1 MRAVHSLLLL
11 CLLLTACQPA
21 PVASPTPTPAS
32 DPALLGTPSSAS
44 PSLPPAAGSSAI
56 PPLPADALV
65 LWVDIVN
72 GDDANTGE
80 SRAAA
85 FRTLDAAWA
94 RIPIGQPLTQAVQIL
109 LAAGDYPEDAL
120 PNYLEL
126 RYGTAAAPI
135 YIQGA
140 DGPGAATLRGD
151 LNIFDTHY
159 LVLQDFNIIPD
170 PAGDAF
176 HCELCT
182 HLTLSGMVISG
193 GDQQAHET
201 IKINQSQYITIENSD
216 ISGAGDNAI
225 DFVAVQYG
233 RISGNRIHNAA
244 DWCLYVKGG
253 SAYLTIESNEIFDC
267 GTGGFVAGQGTG
279 LEFMTAPWLQYEAY
293 DILFINN
300 IIHDTEGAGMG
311 VNGGANI
318 LLAYN
323 TLARVGS
330 RSHVLE
336 VVYGLRSCDGN
347 AAACADRLA
356 LGGWGTTE
364 IATEG
369 EPNPHRNNNNH
380 NNILY
385 NPAGVQSQWQQ
396 FAIHGPRAAA
406 SGSNLPATVTSDT
419 GLVIQGNIVWNG
431 PAGHPLGIEDSDQG
445 CQPANPTCNIA
456 QLVAENAINT
466 LEPQFTDPA
475 NGDYSP
481 LPAGNL
487 IGYVPAPLPTFD
499 WAALPEIPAGRAAI
513 EIPTDYRG
521 APRLP
526 GGPPGAFTAP

>member
-1 MRAVHSLLLL
+1 MRAVHSLLLV
-11 CLLLTACQPA
+11 CLFLTACQPA
-21 PVASPTPTPAS
+21 PASQPPNENSAQPVATAASSPA
-32 DPALLGTPSSAS
+32 
-44 PSLPPAAGSSAI
+44 LPPATGSTAI
-56 PPLPADALV
+56 PPLPAGALV
-65 LWVDIVN
+65 LWVDIAN

-80 SRAAA
+80 SRAVAL
-85 FRTLDAAWA
+85 RTLDEAWA
-94 RIPIGQPLTQAVQIL
+94 RIPAGQPLTRAVQIL

-126 RYGTAAAPI
+126 RYGTAEAPI
-135 YIQGA
+135 YIQSA
-140 DGPGAATLRGD
+140 DGPGTATLRGD
-151 LNIFDTHY
+151 LNIYDTHY

-182 HLTLSGMVISG
+182 HITLSGMVISG
-193 GDQQAHET
+193 GEQQAHET

-244 DWCLYVKGG
+244 DWCIYVKGG

-300 IIHDTEGAGMG
+300 LIHDTEGAGMG
-311 VNGGANI
+311 VNGGTNI

-323 TLARVGS
+323 TLTRVGL

-336 VVYGLRSCDGN
+336 VVYGLRSCDGD
-347 AAACADRLA
+347 AAACAERLA

-369 EPNPHRNNNNH
+369 EPIPNLNVYIL
-380 NNILY
+380 NNIIY

-396 FAIHGPRAAA
+396 FAIHGPRAAS

-419 GLVIQGNIVWNG
+419 GLVIQGNVIWNG
-431 PAGHPLGIEDSDQG
+431 PVGHLLGIEDSDQG

-456 QLVAENAINT
+456 QLIAENAINT

-481 LPAGNL
+481 LPGGNL
-487 IGYVPAPLPTFD
+487 FGLALAPLPTFG
-499 WAALPEIPAGRAAI
+499 WAALPGVPVGSASLA
-513 EIPTDYRG
+513 IPTDYNG
-521 APRLP
+521 DPRP
-526 GGPPGAFTAP
+526 AAGPPGAFTAP